1 MEINGKHIGFA
12 YTMRAYRDLSEICE
26 GGDINKLIPA
36 IMGAYGNQIENMC
49 KFISVLINAGA
60 HKNGTDY
67 MTADEILDLDADDFS
82 RLSDA
87 AVNTYVAAQKRNV
100 KATSKKKA
108 VPAHK

>member
-49 KFISVLINAGA
+49 KFISILINAAA
-60 HKNGTDY
+60 HKSGTDT
-67 MTADEILDLDADDFS
+67 MTPDEILDLDADDFS

-100 KATSKKKA
+100 KATAKKKA
-108 VPAHK
+108 PAHK

>member
-1 MEINGKHIGFA
+1 MEINGKNISFA
-12 YTMRAYRDLSEICE
+12 YTMRAYRDLADICE

-49 KFISVLINAGA
+49 KFISILINAAA
-60 HKNGTDY
+60 HKSGTDT
-67 MTADEILDLDADDFS
+67 MTPDEILDLDADDFS

-100 KATSKKKA
+100 KATAKKKA
-108 VPAHK
+108 PGHK

>member
-49 KFISVLINAGA
+49 KFISILINAAA
-60 HKNGTDY
+60 HKSGTDT
-67 MTADEILDLDADDFS
+67 MTPDEILDLDADDFS

-100 KATSKKKA
+100 KATAKKKA
-108 VPAHK
+108 PGHK